1 MQDTVEVADIAV
13 PAPVDMT
20 VADVVET
27 PVAIPEGT
35 DMGSEASFMD
45 KIRTKFTEQNGIM
58 EVTIFG
64 LTGLVAGF
72 LSKSFGK
79 HFVMIAVGVLLTLV
93 VLQYLDLA
101 PLAFLKLREM
111 FGILPGASIA
121 DIFNAYITWI
131 KEHVFGVVSF
141 VVGFFIG
148 WKIG

>member
-13 PAPVDMT
+13 IPPADMT

-27 PVAIPEGT
+27 PVTMPEGA
-35 DMGSEASFMD
+35 DMRSDASFMD
-45 KIRTKFTEQNGIM
+45 TIRTKFTEQNGVM

-79 HFVMIAVGVLLTLV
+79 HFVMIAIGVLLTLFA
-93 VLQYLDLA
+93 LQWLDLA
-101 PLAFLKLREM
+101 PLNFLKLREM
-111 FGILPGASIA
+111 FGILPGATLT
-121 DIFNAYITWI
+121 DIFNTYIAWV
-131 KEHVFGVVSF
+131 KDHVIGVVSF
-141 VVGFFIG
+141 IVGFFIG